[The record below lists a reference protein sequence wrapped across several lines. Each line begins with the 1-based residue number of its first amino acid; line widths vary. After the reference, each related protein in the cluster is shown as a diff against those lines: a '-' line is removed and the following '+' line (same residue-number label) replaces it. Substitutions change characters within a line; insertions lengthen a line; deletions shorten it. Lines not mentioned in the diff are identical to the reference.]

1 VKTYP
6 YLCSTIKTIT
16 AMAQK
21 ILTIGQL
28 REAIKHLDDNDQ
40 VVLEETDLDTGDAQ
54 DLYPFYIDVIDGIKL
69 NDGTEVREI
78 RFCQM
83 DNIEKHRILSPDGF
97 DIRMDKQ
104 HFREDEIQS
113 EIEAFVARFEAQG
126 YYSTVQNGQRI
137 QIALKDLPDHV
148 KVVAVD

>member
-1 VKTYP
+1 M
-6 YLCSTIKTIT
+6 I
-16 AMAQK
+16 QK

-28 REAIKHLDDNDQ
+28 REAIKDFDDNDL
-40 VVLEETDLDTGDAQ
+40 VVLEETDLETSDVQ
-54 DLYPFYIDVIDGIKL
+54 DLYPFYIDVIEGIKL
-69 NDGTEVREI
+69 NDGTQVREV

-83 DNIEKHRILSPDGF
+83 DNVQKYRILSPDGF

-126 YYSTVQNGQRI
+126 YYSTVQNRQRI

>member
-1 VKTYP
+1 MVT
-6 YLCSTIKTIT
+6 
-16 AMAQK
+16 K

-28 REAIKHLDDNDQ
+28 REAIKDLDDNDQ
-40 VVLEETDLDTGDAQ
+40 LALETIHLDTGDTE

-69 NDGTEVREI
+69 NDGTKVREV

-113 EIEAFVARFEAQG
+113 EIEAFVARFKQQG
-126 YYSTVQNGQRI
+126 YYSTVKNGQRV
-137 QIALKDLPDHV
+137 QIALKDLPDHIR
-148 KVVAVD
+148 VVAVD